1 MSEFI
6 ELIYCSNLDGK
17 QIIACAPMS
26 ECIKK
31 GDIVCVDGTKEF
43 YFVSCQITVMK
54 GSDIYKFITEAFGD
68 MCKVTEKYSHQ
79 EIGGSEYE

>member
-31 GDIVCVDGTKEF
+31 GDIVCVDGTKDF

-54 GSDIYKFITEAFGD
+54 GSDTYKFITEAFGD